1 MLPPLFRN
9 STFCVLLAFFLA
21 GCMWF
26 YVRGVLVPYQR
37 ADALAHDHP
46 RGNLSDLYPRWIGAR
61 ELLLNRRDPYSA
73 EITREIQI
81 GNYGRALDP
90 TRPGDPRDQQAF
102 AYPVYVV
109 FLLAPL
115 VSMPFDTI
123 RVPFY
128 GFLLI
133 LTVATA
139 IMWVRALR
147 WRLSKSGIVIL
158 ILLVLGS
165 LPVAQAMELQQ
176 LTLLVASLLAAC
188 VLLLVNEKFFLAAI
202 LLALATIKPQL
213 SLPLAAWLILWSLS
227 SWHRRKTFL
236 LGFFLTM
243 GILFVAG
250 EWILPGWPTEFLH
263 AVAAYRQ
270 YTNGGSLFDDLTSRI
285 WGFVLSVA
293 VSIMAAVICWRLR
306 RESETSTRFVFAFA
320 LVMAVTLVLV
330 PTTSPYNQVLLLPG
344 ILLLLRDGRRLSKQ
358 NLPTRLLYA
367 FAAVIF
373 LWPWIAA
380 VGLTIAS
387 FVLPAARVQ
396 QGWAIPFYASIAT
409 PLAVLGLLF
418 LYAFQLPTSGQ
429 TSPVTAQ

>member
-1 MLPPLFRN
+1 MAL
-9 STFCVLLAFFLA
+9 VLA

-37 ADALAHDHP
+37 AEALAHDHP
-46 RGNLSDLYPRWIGAR
+46 RGNLSDLYPRWLGAR
-61 ELLLNRRDPYSA
+61 ELLLNRRDPYGP

-81 GNYGRALDP
+81 GYYGRALDP
-90 TRPGDPRDQQAF
+90 LRPGDPRDQQAF

-115 VSMPFDTI
+115 VSMPFDMI
-123 RVPFY
+123 RAPFY
-128 GFLLI
+128 GLLLV
-133 LTVATA
+133 LTLAAA
-139 IMWVRALR
+139 IMWVRTLR
-147 WRLSKSGIVIL
+147 WRLSNFGIAIL

-176 LTLLVASLLAAC
+176 LTLLVAALLAAC
-188 VLLLVNEKFFLAAI
+188 AFLIVSEKLFLAGI

-227 SWHRRKTFL
+227 NWRLRKTFL

-250 EWILPGWPTEFLH
+250 EWILPGWHTEFLH

-306 RESETSTRFVFAFA
+306 RESETSTRFGFAFA
-320 LVMAVTLVLV
+320 LVMAVTLVLI
-330 PTTSPYNQVLLLPG
+330 PTTSPYNQALLLPG
-344 ILLLLRDGRRLSKQ
+344 IFLLLRDRPRLWKQ
-358 NLPTRLLYA
+358 NRPTRLLCA
-367 FAAVIF
+367 FAGAIL

-380 VGLTIAS
+380 VGLTVAS
-387 FVLPAARVQ
+387 FILPASRVQ
-396 QGWAIPFYASIAT
+396 QAWAIPFYTSIAT
-409 PLAVLGLLF
+409 PLAVLGPLF
-418 LYAFQLPTSGQ
+418 LYAFQLPPSAH
-429 TSPVTAQ
+429 SLPVTAR